1 MSMGAKA
8 DFVRKKYGPLARK
21 GLEAALLNCLAR
33 DFPQLGGMRM
43 LRLAAAR
50 ILEVVFQHLQPRA
63 AMRHGQVLWTGIA
76 LADKPGWRKPLE
88 QMKWVPLVLDLV
100 VAEDVEAIVARQ
112 PAPQRL
118 LRRCLR
124 LCRQAHE
131 QGALLSN
138 CDLAVLLGIRDS
150 TIAKTLAAH
159 EKETA
164 SLVPRRATLH
174 DVGSGVTHKRLICW
188 KRHGEGK
195 TSDQIARES
204 YHSLEAVDRY
214 LGQYNR
220 VAECRRQ
227 GFDVERTA
235 YLLSCGVGLV
245 KEYWTLVEQ
254 LEGGEDG

>member
-1 MSMGAKA
+1 MGAKA
-8 DFVRKKYGPLARK
+8 DVVRKKYGPLARK
-21 GLEAALLNCLAR
+21 GLESALLNCLAR

-50 ILEVVFQHLQPRA
+50 ILEVVFEHLQQRETV
-63 AMRHGQVLWTGIA
+63 RHGQVLWTGIA

-112 PAPQRL
+112 PASERL

-150 TIAKTLAAH
+150 TISKTLAAH
-159 EKETA
+159 ERETA

-195 TSDQIARES
+195 TSDQIARET

-227 GFDVERTA
+227 GFNPERTA
-235 YLLSCGVGLV
+235 YLLNCGVGLV
-245 KEYWTLVEQ
+245 KEYWSLVEE
-254 LEGGEDG
+254 LEGGKDA

>member
-1 MSMGAKA
+1 MGAEA

-43 LRLAAAR
+43 LRLAAER
-50 ILEVVFQHLQPRA
+50 ILQVVFEHVKQRET
-63 AMRHGQVLWTGIA
+63 MRHGQVLWTGIA
-76 LADKPGWRKPLE
+76 LAEKPGWNKSLE
-88 QMKWVPLVLDLV
+88 KMRWLPLVLDLV
-100 VAEDVEAIVARQ
+100 LSEDVEAIVARQ

-138 CDLAVLLGIRDS
+138 CDLAVLLGVNDS
-150 TIAKTLAAH
+150 MISSMLAAH
-159 EKETA
+159 ERQA
-164 SLVPRRATLH
+164 GCLVPRRATLH

-188 KRHGEGK
+188 KRFGEGK
-195 TSDQIARES
+195 SSHEIARET

-227 GFDVERTA
+227 GFNPERTA
-235 YLLSCGVGLV
+235 YLLNCGLGLV
-245 KEYWTLVEQ
+245 NEYWSLVEE
-254 LEGGEDG
+254 LEGGKDA